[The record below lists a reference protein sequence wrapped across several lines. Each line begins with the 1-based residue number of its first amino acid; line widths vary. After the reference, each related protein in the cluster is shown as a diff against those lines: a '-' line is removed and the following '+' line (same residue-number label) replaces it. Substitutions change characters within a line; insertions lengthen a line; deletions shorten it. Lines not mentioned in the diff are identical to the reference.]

1 MSVVKVGAEPGS
13 VAVAARLGA
22 AHLADH
28 PLAVAAL
35 TPLVKEGTQ
44 LGEAVCV
51 CVCVCGGGGAMW
63 GAYTAMWGAATGV
76 RGCRGQAKGWH

>member
-51 CVCVCGGGGAMW
+51 CVCVWWWGCHVGGLYCHVGCCYWRA
-63 GAYTAMWGAATGV
+63 GV
-76 RGCRGQAKGWH
+76 